1 MDVANLVLKDFIE
14 MLSLTDSE
22 TKDYIAQ
29 LETNKEIARILD
41 VGVSVIKRV
50 ELTRDVE
57 YIKKEAKAIAS
68 NFEKSTHANIE
79 FLSGQL
85 SELVSKNFDPNK
97 DSSYLKLTV
106 DHLRKELETF
116 KTGVSSSVKLMIE
129 NAEKVST
136 DKLEDVEK
144 SLDDIGEK
152 LNPDLETSYLGKMKS
167 TVKGVQTEIGNMLDN
182 SQIGSFAYNL
192 EEELGRYFGEK
203 SPILVDVQKIVSAF
217 TELVNISIISL
228 REEIAKKSGEEEAMK
243 KSAIKGFTF
252 EEEVEDVISQY
263 ASNKSEV
270 YVNTAKVSQT
280 SGTSK
285 KGDFVYEFED
295 GNRTVIEAKD
305 KIYNGVK
312 PTLKYLDEAMETR
325 SCDYAILVV
334 ANIEQLPKNSLG
346 FNIYEGNKMMC
357 VLPFLPYAMQFLRMY
372 IEAKNTDSL
381 ELNPDVIVNGVE
393 RIQNQVKN
401 FVTMKSKLTSL
412 SNNTVN
418 SVNEIK
424 SLLDG
429 VHEEINSVLGDINLE
444 LKK

>member
-1 MDVANLVLKDFIE
+1 MEVASLVLKDFIE

-57 YIKKEAKAIAS
+57 YIKKEAKAIAT

-85 SELVSKNFDPNK
+85 SELVSKNFDPSK

-106 DHLRKELETF
+106 DHLRKELESF

-136 DKLEDVEK
+136 DKVADVEK

-152 LNPDLETSYLGKMKS
+152 LNPDLETSYLGKMKA
-167 TVKGVQTEIGNMLDN
+167 TVKNVQEKINNMLDN

-192 EEELGRYFGEK
+192 EEELGKYFGEK
-203 SPILVDVQKIVSAF
+203 SPMLESVEYRLDVFKDKINS
-217 TELVNISIISL
+217 EIIKL
-228 REEIAKKSGEEEAMK
+228 REEIAKKEGEQEGLK
-243 KSAIKGFTF
+243 KTAIKGFSF
-252 EEEVEDVISQY
+252 EDDVEEVVSNY
-263 ASNKSEV
+263 ASLKSEV
-270 YVNTAKVSQT
+270 YVNTAKLSQT
-280 SGTSK
+280 SGSSK

-295 GNRTVIEAKD
+295 GNRIVIEAKD
-305 KIYNGVK
+305 KIYNGIK

-346 FNIYEGNKMMC
+346 FNIYEGNKLLC
-357 VLPFLPYAMQFLRMY
+357 VLDFLPYALQFLRLY
-372 IEAKNTDSL
+372 IEAKNTDSID
-381 ELNPDVIVNGVE
+381 LNPDVIVNGVE